1 MADVDTS
8 PGTTPADPPPNAPVE
23 GSKND
28 AEEQRENS
36 RSAVRVIV
44 TYMAAGFLFIVGSA
58 VVGYFLAT
66 QPDKTTGKDIFLAI
80 LPVAA
85 AIVTYWFATRRNEA
99 MKSDDLVKIIEAARN
114 TK

>member
-1 MADVDTS
+1 MPDEDLA
-8 PGTTPADPPPNAPVE
+8 VE
-23 GSKND
+23 ARKND
-28 AEEQRENS
+28 AEEQRESS

-99 MKSDDLVKIIEAARN
+99 MKSDDLVKIISAARDG
-114 TK
+114 K